1 MTEQWPRVMPALVT
15 AMGDNGDINI
25 DAHVANVDVAVEA
38 GATGVLIGGSTGE
51 GPYLEQGERA
61 KLIAAVRTS
70 FPDLVILAGVFA
82 ESMLQAERQICE
94 AADAEADALLVVT
107 PTSLVRDRREWIV
120 DYYEAVADTS
130 PLPVFLYTVPN
141 VTGYELPCESVAELA
156 GHHNIMGM
164 KDSGGDVTRLDAIA
178 QIMDESFIVYA
189 GSSRALEDSVAR
201 GAHGAI
207 TASANY
213 AFETVTGAVAGNSD
227 AQERLAAM
235 VTVIEPHGIP
245 GTKYA
250 ASLAGMNPGP
260 ARLPL
265 QELSDEAK
273 NQVEAAV
280 HRNPQSVI
288 R

>member
-164 KDSGGDVTRLDAIA
+164 KDSGGDTTRLDAIA
-178 QIMDESFIVYA
+178 QIMDESFHVYA
-189 GSSRALEDSVAR
+189 GSSRVLSESVAR
-201 GAHGAI
+201 GAYGAI
-207 TASANY
+207 TASSNY
-213 AFETVTGAVAGNSD
+213 AFSTVSEAVAGD
-227 AQERLAAM
+227 PEAQDRLATLAA
-235 VTVIEPHGIP
+235 VIEPHGVP

-250 ASLAGMNPGP
+250 ASLVGMNPGP

-265 QELSDEAK
+265 QPLSGVARAEIEA
-273 NQVEAAV
+273 VV
-280 HRNPQSVI
+280 DS
-288 R
+288 